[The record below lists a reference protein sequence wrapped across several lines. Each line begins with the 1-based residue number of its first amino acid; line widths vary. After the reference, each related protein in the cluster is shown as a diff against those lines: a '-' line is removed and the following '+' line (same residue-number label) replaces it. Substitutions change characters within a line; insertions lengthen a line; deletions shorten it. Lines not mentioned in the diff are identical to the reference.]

1 MFKPNK
7 GIVLEALEELS
18 DKDFQEYY
26 WMGRDQSVMCVPEE
40 LCHSMLFSSNLSLN
54 VKAGRS
60 VFGHWDARIMALAER
75 FCDLVERTSGDV
87 EAMLAAAEM
96 NQIRTEA
103 QSILN
108 GMKG

>member
-18 DKDFQEYY
+18 DKGFQEYY
-26 WMGRDQSVMCVPEE
+26 WMGRDQSVVCVPEE
-40 LCHSMLFSSNLSLN
+40 LCHSILFSSNLSLN
-54 VKAGRS
+54 FKSGRP

-75 FCDLVERTSGDV
+75 FCDLVDVTSGDA

-96 NQIRTEA
+96 EQIRAEA
-103 QSILN
+103 QSILD
-108 GMKG
+108 GIKA